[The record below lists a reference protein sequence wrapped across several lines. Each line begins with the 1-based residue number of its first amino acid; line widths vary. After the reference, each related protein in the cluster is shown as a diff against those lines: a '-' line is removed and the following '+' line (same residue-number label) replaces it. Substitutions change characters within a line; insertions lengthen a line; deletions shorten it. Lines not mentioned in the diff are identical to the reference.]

1 MERKHPNTA
10 IKYLSL
16 FVLLLMGGFLFSSM
30 SETQLS
36 VNGVEVKHS
45 DVSPITAHLQLHLK
59 GQRAQERF

>member
-1 MERKHPNTA
+1 
-10 IKYLSL
+10 
-16 FVLLLMGGFLFSSM
+16 MGGFLFSSM

-59 GQRAQERF
+59 GQWAQERF